1 MYVCLPPAVECSK
14 TVCGPVL
21 DSSQLSKKICLRLQ
35 GKSGV
40 RTGTRVCGAD
50 RPLTCNI
57 FPKQLTKTWAFFK
70 EKKGTVRMGGALGG
84 KRKGLCFSPFL

>member
-1 MYVCLPPAVECSK
+1 MCVCLPPAVECSE

-40 RTGTRVCGAD
+40 RTGTRVRGVE
-50 RPLTCNI
+50 RPLTCC
-57 FPKQLTKTWAFFK
+57 FCQKRLMKTEISYRK
-70 EKKGTVRMGGALGG
+70 EGAVRMGGALGG
-84 KRKGLCFSPFL
+84 KGKGLCFFPSL